1 MMQQNVL
8 EQKLTRKELQD
19 LRNKRTGLFIFQ
31 VSWIMAFVCLV
42 VVNWQLRSGALSW
55 PPPGV
60 EPIPAVLPTLATIAL
75 AASALMAR
83 SASRAIKADEQ
94 AAFLSRWRFAIGLG
108 IVFILLIAYEWVS
121 IPYSAVYSDV
131 FRMMTGFHG
140 IHAIAISVFMATL
153 YRGAQAGLY
162 GSANFW
168 QVEGATS
175 LWDFVLVAWLLFYVV
190 LYWL

>member
-1 MMQQNVL
+1 MMQQNLL

-31 VSWIMAFVCLV
+31 VSWIMAFVCLA
-42 VVNWQLRSGALSW
+42 VVNWQLRSGAVSW

-60 EPIPAVLPTLATIAL
+60 QPLPVLLPTLATIAL
-75 AASALMAR
+75 GASAVLAR
-83 SASRAIKADEQ
+83 SASRAIKADDL
-94 AAFLSRWRFAIGLG
+94 AGFLSRWRLSIGLG
-108 IVFILLIAYEWVS
+108 VVFILLIAYEWVS

-140 IHAIAISVFMATL
+140 IHAIAISIFMATL
-153 YRGAQAGLY
+153 YRNARAGLY